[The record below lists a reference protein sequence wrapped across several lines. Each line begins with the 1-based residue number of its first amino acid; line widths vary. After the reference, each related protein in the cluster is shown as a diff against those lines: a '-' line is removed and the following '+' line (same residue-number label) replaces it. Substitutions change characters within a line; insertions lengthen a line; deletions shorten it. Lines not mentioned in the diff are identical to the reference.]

1 MAGATL
7 AVLCALLVYHLCT
20 AATQTTGLQRPN
32 GLMLPAAGGHS
43 LQKELPVFSETF
55 CLNDEEIS
63 SAE

>member
-1 MAGATL
+1 
-7 AVLCALLVYHLCT
+7 
-20 AATQTTGLQRPN
+20 
-32 GLMLPAAGGHS
+32 MLPAAGGHS